1 MPVIDT
7 FTDEET
13 LTLTIVAEFAAPL
26 DRVWEIY
33 ADPPPAR
40 ADLGPSDVPG
50 HGRRPF
56 ARVRRQSHVLHDE
69 PGGREVLRTVG
80 GDRC

>member
-33 ADPPPAR
+33 ADPRQLEQIWGRPPATGV
-40 ADLGPSDVPG
+40 DHSLELGGSV
-50 HGRRPF
+50 
-56 ARVRRQSHVLHDE
+56 
-69 PGGREVLRTVG
+69 T
-80 GDRC
+80 